1 MGEETELAKT
11 KSYAIALLCLC
22 RGPQGMICLCSD
34 GSENAELAEL
44 APGMGVVVAAW
55 TPSVRPSHPQ
65 LSRSSVRAI
74 YGSPHISV
82 ALLGSCRNTVSALL
96 RILLLFFSLEKPV
109 LL

>member
-1 MGEETELAKT
+1 
-11 KSYAIALLCLC
+11 
-22 RGPQGMICLCSD
+22 MICLSSD

-44 APGMGVVVAAW
+44 APGMGVVVTAW